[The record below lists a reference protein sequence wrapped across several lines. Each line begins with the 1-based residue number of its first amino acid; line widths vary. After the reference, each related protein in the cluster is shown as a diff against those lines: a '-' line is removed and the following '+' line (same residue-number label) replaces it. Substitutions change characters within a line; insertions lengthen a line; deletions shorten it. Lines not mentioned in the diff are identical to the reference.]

1 MHRLLGQLNLKINE
15 QVFVKDPMSSTVGQ
29 EILRHSVNLIAQE
42 GLEHFNFKKLAAVLG
57 STETTIY
64 RYFHNKQQ
72 LMIYLASWYWS
83 TLEWKIAFATANVET
98 PRIRLDKAIVVL
110 SAPVGDHPQSEFLNE
125 TKLYSIVVSE
135 SFKAF
140 AVRSLSK
147 KERVGYFEA
156 YSKLCN
162 RVAELISQNNKHY
175 KFPKALAATLI
186 ETAHYQTFLQ
196 SQLPELTDITKGAA
210 LNSLLHQIAFKA
222 LEEKA

>member
-1 MHRLLGQLNLKINE
+1 
-15 QVFVKDPMSSTVGQ
+15 
-29 EILRHSVNLIAQE
+29 
-42 GLEHFNFKKLAAVLG
+42 
-57 STETTIY
+57 
-64 RYFHNKQQ
+64 
-72 LMIYLASWYWS
+72 
-83 TLEWKIAFATANVET
+83 
-98 PRIRLDKAIVVL
+98 
-110 SAPVGDHPQSEFLNE
+110 
-125 TKLYSIVVSE
+125 
-135 SFKAF
+135 
-140 AVRSLSK
+140 VRSLSK